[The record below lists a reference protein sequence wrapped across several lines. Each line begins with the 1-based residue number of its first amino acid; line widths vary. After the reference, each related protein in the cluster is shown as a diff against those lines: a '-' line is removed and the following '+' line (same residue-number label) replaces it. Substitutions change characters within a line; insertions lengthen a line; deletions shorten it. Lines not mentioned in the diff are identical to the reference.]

1 MPCDRNHFYGGSGCG
16 RKHPGAGNNRLIIA
30 CGTRRGSEQGPSSG
44 MSVHLHFFGYVGDL
58 LSELRSERAFS
69 VQVVSH
75 GPLEGNHPMGELV
88 P

>member
-1 MPCDRNHFYGGSGCG
+1 
-16 RKHPGAGNNRLIIA
+16 
-30 CGTRRGSEQGPSSG
+30 